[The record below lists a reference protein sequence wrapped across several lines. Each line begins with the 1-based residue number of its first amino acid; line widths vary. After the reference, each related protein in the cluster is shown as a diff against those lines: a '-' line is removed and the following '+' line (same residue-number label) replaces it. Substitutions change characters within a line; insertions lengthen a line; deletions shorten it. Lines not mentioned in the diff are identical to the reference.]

1 MIYIVI
7 LLVILLGI
15 SIYANINILKK
26 YEIAEQY
33 NANTF
38 LFISDME
45 KIVNEMYSELKAID
59 RRGSFEADDEVGYFF
74 KTLSTIITDL
84 SQYMSNFNSNEGN

>member
-1 MIYIVI
+1 MIYIII

-26 YEIAEQY
+26 YETAEQY
-33 NANTF
+33 NVNAF

-84 SQYMSNFNSNEGN
+84 TQYMSNFNSNEGN